1 MIRTQNM
8 RLVLDDLKA
17 DLLGQSIGSA
27 YGDGVS
33 RADINLRRWNPD
45 APKEGVVSGDAFS
58 LSGTGSTGVGVFGS
72 RYLHEASC
80 DLPDGV
86 MLIPL

>member
-1 MIRTQNM
+1 M

-27 YGDGVS
+27 YGGGVS

-45 APKEGVVSGDAFS
+45 APKEGVDPEMP
-58 LSGTGSTGVGVFGS
+58 S
-72 RYLHEASC
+72 RCLALDRQASVC
-80 DLPDGV
+80 SVLDTCMKHPVTCLTA
-86 MLIPL
+86 